1 MLELKHE
8 LKLSKTRDEKARM
21 NFVSGLRAHVLN
33 DMATGMRKVY
43 DADVEPRFRQ
53 QHRRVPKDGSE
64 VHKAIKPNDYFKFYS
79 SLRVTAQDMVW
90 QSVIPPLERNRPALK
105 EKAAQLTGKRPK
117 MKGKGTGQGE
127 ATAQSKGTLAIRP
140 GFEVP
145 RYVSAIDV
153 HLMAG
158 NYDGEYEPDDLAAGA
173 LYDNGL
179 AVFSFGLMGDNLD
192 DIGQSIAGFIKL
204 RFPNLRPAKI
214 LDLGCTIGHNTGS
227 WKDHFP
233 QAEVHGIDV
242 AAPCLRYAHARAEAQ
257 NRELHFNQM
266 NAEQLDFPDA
276 SFDVV
281 FSSMFLHEIPKKAIA
296 KVMAEAYRVLK
307 SGGLMLHMELPPNSQ
322 LSAYDAFYLDWDSA
336 YNNEPFYKPF
346 RDLRPEQIC
355 RDAGFSSKNYLQFV
369 IPSVG
374 WYGEE
379 VSRAAAT
386 QPRDVDNDK
395 TGRLTDG
402 IMWYCFGAWK

>member
-8 LKLSKTRDEKARM
+8 LKLDKSRDEKARM

-33 DMATGMRKVY
+33 DMATGMRAVF
-43 DADVEPRFRQ
+43 DADVEPAFR
-53 QHRRVPKDGSE
+53 RATGRAPTNGPE
-64 VHKAIKPNDYFKFYS
+64 VHKSIKANEYFKFYS

-90 QSVIPPLERNRPALK
+90 QSVFPPLERNRPQLKDKAARLARRKKFGSLQLK
-105 EKAAQLTGKRPK
+105 E
-117 MKGKGTGQGE
+117 
-127 ATAQSKGTLAIRP
+127 

-158 NYDGEYEPDDLAAGA
+158 NYDGEYEAEDLAAGA

-179 AVFSFGLMGDNLD
+179 AVFSFGLMGQNLD
-192 DIGQSIAGFIKL
+192 DIGQSIAGFIRLK
-204 RFPNLRPAKI
+204 FPNLKPKKI

-227 WKDHFP
+227 WKDQFP
-233 QAEVHGIDV
+233 EAEVHGIDV
-242 AAPCLRYAHARAEAQ
+242 AAPCLRYAHARAQAQ
-257 NRELHFNQM
+257 GREIHFHQM

-281 FSSMFLHEIPKKAIA
+281 FSSMFLHELPKKGIE
-296 KVMAEAYRVLK
+296 KIIAEAYRVLK
-307 SGGLMLHMELPPNSQ
+307 PGGLMLHMELPPNGQ
-322 LSAYDAFYLDWDSA
+322 LSPYEAFYLDWDSA

-346 RDLRPEQIC
+346 RDLDPQAVCAR
-355 RDAGFSSKNYLQFV
+355 AGFKPKNFLQFV

-374 WYGEE
+374 WYGEKVWSE
-379 VSRAAAT
+379 AAT
-386 QPRDVDNDK
+386 RPPEVDSDK

>member
-1 MLELKHE
+1 MLELKHD
-8 LKLSKTRDEKARM
+8 LKLAKTRDEKARM

-33 DMATGMRKVY
+33 DMAAGMRAVW
-43 DADVEPRFRQ
+43 DGEVEPVFRQ
-53 QHRRVPKDGSE
+53 QHKRAPANGPE
-64 VHKAIKPNDYFKFYS
+64 VHKAIRPNEYFKFYS

-90 QSVIPPLERNRPALK
+90 QSVFPPLERNRGALK
-105 EKAAQLTGKRPK
+105 TKAAALAGRRKGSLTLK
-117 MKGKGTGQGE
+117 
-127 ATAQSKGTLAIRP
+127 P

-158 NYDGEYEPDDLAAGA
+158 NYDGEYEADDLAAGA

-179 AVFSFGLMGDNLD
+179 AVFSFGLMGQNLD
-192 DIGQSIAGFIKL
+192 DIGQSIAGFIRLKYPDL
-204 RFPNLRPAKI
+204 KPKKI

-227 WKDHFP
+227 WKDQFP
-233 QAEVHGIDV
+233 NAEVHGIDV

-257 NRELHFNQM
+257 GRAVHFHQM
-266 NAEQLDFPDA
+266 NAEALDFPDA

-281 FSSMFLHEIPKKAIA
+281 FSSMFLHEIPKKGIE
-296 KVMAEAYRVLK
+296 KIMAEAYRVLK
-307 SGGLMLHMELPPNSQ
+307 PGGLMLHMELPPNSQ
-322 LSAYDAFYLDWDSA
+322 LSPYDAFYLDWDSA

-346 RDLRPEQIC
+346 RDLQPEQLC
-355 RDAGFSSKNYLQFV
+355 ARAGFAPKKYVQFV

-374 WYGEE
+374 WYGEKVWSE
-379 VSRAAAT
+379 AAT
-386 QPRDVDNDK
+386 QPREVDSDK
-395 TGRLTDG
+395 TGRLSDG